1 MKTMDQRLQPL
12 IESARQWARETSAAG
27 WLTTADRT
35 PLESIEDGTPGSL
48 FDSSEHRPLVVAFF
62 GGTGVGKST
71 LLNRL
76 AGQEIARTG
85 AERPTSREVSVY
97 VHESVR
103 ISQLPAHFPV
113 DRVRVAHHQNE
124 KSRQILWI
132 DMPDIDS
139 TEQSNRQWVLEW
151 LPHIDVVIYVVSPE
165 RYRDDKGW
173 RLLKSHGHE
182 HAWLFVMNQWD
193 RGQPEQVDDFRRQ
206 LAAAGFAD
214 PIILRTDSR
223 EEISARRPDDFDK
236 LQSIVQSLADEHTVR
251 QLEKRGIE
259 IRLRTLEEAV
269 RQCLN
274 RLGDDEDA
282 GRLEKQWER
291 IWQEARAKLLQGLEW
306 PIQVVARAFVT
317 RDANPLRKSVDLD
330 KQAVQPPTARDA
342 EAVLWDDWA
351 QTRFED
357 ALDQFI
363 VEAGA
368 NTLPIAPLK
377 SGLDKVRSE
386 ARALLLAEAQ
396 QALRRALANPGNV
409 WQRFFLKLTSFLAIL
424 LPLAAIG
431 WVCYQVVTAYYDSA
445 LRHTEYLGVNF
456 AVHSILLI
464 AIAWLLPYFIHRKL
478 KPSAERVAIK
488 GLKNGIVSGLDL
500 LGGRVADAIQRAQLA
515 RQAHLEAGRRLLE
528 QFIVPP
534 DARPRA
540 LDTGLL
546 SRMLS
551 KSGRR

>member
-1 MKTMDQRLQPL
+1 MDPRLQPL
-12 IESARQWARETSAAG
+12 IEAARQWARETGAAG
-27 WLTTADRT
+27 WLAAADLAR
-35 PLESIEDGTPGSL
+35 LESVEDGTPGSL

-103 ISQLPAHFPV
+103 IHQLPAHFPV

-124 KSRQILWI
+124 KRRQVLWI

-139 TEQSNRQWVLEW
+139 TEPSNRQWVLEW
-151 LPHIDVVIYVVSPE
+151 LPHVDVVIYVVSPE

-173 RLLKSHGHE
+173 RLLRSHGHE

-193 RGQPEQVDDFRRQ
+193 RGQPEQIDDFRRQ
-206 LAAAGFAD
+206 LADAGFAD

-223 EEISARRPDDFDK
+223 EEIQARGPDDFDT
-236 LQSIVQSLADEHTVR
+236 LERTVQSLADEHIVR
-251 QLEKRGIE
+251 QLEQRGVE
-259 IRLRTLEEAV
+259 IRLAALEEAV
-269 RQCLN
+269 RQCLD
-274 RLGDDEDA
+274 RLGADEDA
-282 GRLEKQWER
+282 GRLEKEWER
-291 IWQEARAKLLQGLEW
+291 IWQDARAKLLQELEW
-306 PIQVVARAFVT
+306 PIRAVARAFVT
-317 RDANPLRKSVDLD
+317 RDASPLRKSVDLG
-330 KQAVQPPTARDA
+330 KQAVQPPTTRDT

-368 NTLPIAPLK
+368 DTLPVGPLK
-377 SGLDKVRSE
+377 AGLDNIRSE

-409 WQRFFLKLTSFLAIL
+409 GQRFVLKLTGLLAIL

-445 LRHTEYLGVNF
+445 LHHTEYLGVNF
-456 AVHSILLI
+456 AVHSALLI
-464 AIAWLLPYFIHRKL
+464 AISWLLPFFINRQL
-478 KPSAERVAIK
+478 KPSAERVAVK
-488 GLKNGIVSGLDL
+488 GLRNGVLSGLDL
-500 LGGRVADAIQRAQLA
+500 MEEKVTEAIHRAQADRRAHIKAGQELLA
-515 RQAHLEAGRRLLE
+515 RLTSPIEAQPRRQDE
-528 QFIVPP
+528 GP
-534 DARPRA
+534 
-540 LDTGLL
+540 L

-551 KSGRR
+551 NRARRR